1 MPIGIPQ
8 WIVSESPLPEVKPH
22 TVPANLT
29 PDYLAAEQRYREAKT
44 IPEKMS
50 ALQEMMATIP
60 KHKGTDKMV
69 GDIKR
74 RMARLRQESTRKSGT
89 VRQKPFWHVD
99 REGAGQ
105 VVLVGSPNS
114 GKSSLLRALS
124 NATPEVADYPFT
136 TRAPVP
142 GMVLYHNVQIQV
154 IDLPPVAL
162 GRTPP
167 WIRGLIKGADA
178 VALVFDLAS
187 DDLLEEV
194 EGTMAELADYDLAFY
209 PAGATDPGAAATD
222 RGDEGQGDEYWA
234 DLDEDDI
241 DPETGELI
249 PRQNRKPCFII
260 GAKADDP
267 DAQMRLGLFREL
279 VADTQF
285 ADLPVIMVSA
295 LDDAGLDGLRR
306 VIFDSLGVIRI
317 YTKAP
322 GKKPDYNTPFVLP
335 RGSTVHNAASA
346 VHKDFATN
354 LKFARVWGKR
364 VFDGQT
370 VHRDHV
376 LEDEDV
382 IELHA

>member
-1 MPIGIPQ
+1 M
-8 WIVSESPLPEVKPH
+8 
-22 TVPANLT
+22 PANLT
-29 PDYLAAEQRYREAKT
+29 PDYLAAERRYREART
-44 IPEKMS
+44 IPDKMA

-69 GDIKR
+69 GDIKK
-74 RMARLRQESTRKSGT
+74 RMARLRQESTRKSGA

-114 GKSSLLRALS
+114 GKSSLLRASS
-124 NATPEVADYPFT
+124 NAPPDIADFPFT
-136 TRAPVP
+136 TRAPMP
-142 GMVLYHNVQIQV
+142 GMVLFQNVQIQV
-154 IDLPPVAL
+154 LDLPPVAL

-167 WIRGLIKGADA
+167 WVRGLIKAADA
-178 VALVFDLAS
+178 VALVFDLSS

-194 EGTMAELADYDLAFY
+194 EGTMAELEQYELVFFPPGACDDAGTR
-209 PAGATDPGAAATD
+209 PGGATESEDG
-222 RGDEGQGDEYWA
+222 EYWV
-234 DLDEDDI
+234 DLGEDEV
-241 DPETGELI
+241 DPETGEI
-249 PRQNRKPCFII
+249 APRQNRKPCFIV

-267 DAQMRLGLFREL
+267 DAATRLGLFREL
-279 VADTQF
+279 IAGTPWVE
-285 ADLPVIMVSA
+285 LPVLTASV
-295 LDDAGLDGLRR
+295 LTGAGLDQLRKAAFES
-306 VIFDSLGVIRI
+306 IGVIRV

-335 RGSTVHNAASA
+335 RGATVYNAASA

-354 LKFARVWGKR
+354 LKYARVWGRR

-382 IELHA
+382 IELHV

>member
-1 MPIGIPQ
+1 M
-8 WIVSESPLPEVKPH
+8 
-22 TVPANLT
+22 PANLT
-29 PDYLAAEQRYREAKT
+29 PDYLAAERRYREAKT
-44 IPEKMS
+44 VPDKL
-50 ALQEMMATIP
+50 AGLQEMMATIP

-74 RMARLRQESTRKSGT
+74 RMARLRQEAQRKSGT

-124 NATPEVADYPFT
+124 NAAPEVADYPFT
-136 TRAPVP
+136 TRSPVP
-142 GMVLYHNVQIQV
+142 GMVLYRNVQVQV
-154 IDLPPVAL
+154 VDLPPVTL

-167 WIRGLIKGADA
+167 WVRGLIKGADA

-194 EGTMAELADYDLAFY
+194 EGTLDELAQYDLIFH
-209 PAGATDPGAAATD
+209 PPGGGDAPMSTVAD
-222 RGDEGQGDEYWA
+222 RRGEAQGDAEGDEYWA
-234 DLDEDDI
+234 ELEEDEF
-241 DPETGELI
+241 DPETGEI
-249 PRQNRKPCFII
+249 VPRQNRKPSFIVA
-260 GAKADDP
+260 AKADDR
-267 DAQMRLGLFREL
+267 DAAARLELFLEL
-279 VADTQF
+279 VGATPL
-285 ADLPVIMVSA
+285 ADLPVLTVSA
-295 LDDAGLDGLRR
+295 RDGTGLDSLRR
-306 VIFDSLGVIRI
+306 AIFESLGVIRI

-322 GKKPDYNTPFVLP
+322 GKKPDYDTPFVLP
-335 RGSTVHNAASA
+335 RGSTVLDAASA

-354 LKFARVWGKR
+354 LRFARVWGKK

-376 LEDEDV
+376 LEDEDI
-382 IELHA
+382 IELHV